1 MPHPTRQTEQAETK
15 TRAIPTDVRH
25 HSPLARPFT
34 LWHYR
39 AMSAMNEAI
48 IEQATMEDLPQ
59 MVDLLYELFGQ
70 EGDFVPDRAKQE
82 RGLRLILEQPN
93 RGRIFVYRW
102 NDAIVGMVNLLFTIS
117 TAEGGFV
124 VLLEDVIVRVDYR
137 GRGVGRQLLT
147 HAIEYAKKK
156 EFLRITLL
164 TDRLN
169 EQGQVF
175 FQKMGFF
182 KSQMIPLRLPLTQ
195 DSATLPKS

>member
-1 MPHPTRQTEQAETK
+1 MPG
-15 TRAIPTDVRH
+15 
-25 HSPLARPFT
+25 L
-34 LWHYR
+34 
-39 AMSAMNEAI
+39 NEAI

-70 EGDFVPDRAKQE
+70 EGDFVPDRTKQE
-82 RGLRLILEQPN
+82 RGLRLILEEPS

-102 NDAIVGMVNLLFTIS
+102 NETIVGMLNLLFTIS

-137 GRGVGRQLLT
+137 GRGVGSQLLK

-156 EFLRITLL
+156 EFLRVTLL
-164 TDRLN
+164 TDRIN
-169 EQGQVF
+169 EQGQAF
-175 FQKMGFF
+175 FEKLGFF

>member
-1 MPHPTRQTEQAETK
+1 
-15 TRAIPTDVRH
+15 
-25 HSPLARPFT
+25 
-34 LWHYR
+34 
-39 AMSAMNEAI
+39 MSGVNEAI

-82 RGLRLILEQPN
+82 RGLRLILEQPS

-102 NDAIVGMVNLLFTIS
+102 NDTIVGMVNLLFTIS

-137 GRGVGRQLLT
+137 GRGVGAQLLQ

-156 EFLRITLL
+156 EFLRMTLL
-164 TDRLN
+164 TDRIN
-169 EQGQVF
+169 AEGHAF
-175 FQKMGFF
+175 FAKLGFF
-182 KSQMIPLRLPLTQ
+182 KSQMIPLRLPLTR
-195 DSATLPKS
+195 DAATLPKS